1 MRLLFWHADYIR
13 VEPLKEALKE
23 RDKKI
28 KIEEYNEPLVVL
40 MSIEKGDEKF
50 INFAIEEILE
60 VFKKVGA
67 KTIVLYPY
75 AHLSSN
81 LENPKKARE
90 ILNKIYLNLQ
100 EKVGF
105 VKKAPFGWYKLF
117 EIKVKGHPLSEL
129 SKTINE
135 EIVKIK
141 DKKEEKKKEEFL
153 VISEKGE
160 ELSLEEIL
168 KLVEE
173 GNIKKN

>member
-1 MRLLFWHADYIR
+1 M
-13 VEPLKEALKE
+13 
-23 RDKKI
+23 
-28 KIEEYNEPLVVL
+28 
-40 MSIEKGDEKF
+40 
-50 INFAIEEILE
+50 
-60 VFKKVGA
+60 
-67 KTIVLYPY
+67 
-75 AHLSSN
+75 
-81 LENPKKARE
+81 
-90 ILNKIYLNLQ
+90 
-100 EKVGF
+100 
-105 VKKAPFGWYKLF
+105 F